1 MSEMPC
7 LATCACAGKV
17 RSRDWLYLCL
27 GQPESEPGLLVVE
40 TSPLSLG
47 TSDDIWFHCVTDSG
61 LPGPDLEGVRYLLVP
76 PRL

>member
-1 MSEMPC
+1 
-7 LATCACAGKV
+7 
-17 RSRDWLYLCL
+17 
-27 GQPESEPGLLVVE
+27 VVE